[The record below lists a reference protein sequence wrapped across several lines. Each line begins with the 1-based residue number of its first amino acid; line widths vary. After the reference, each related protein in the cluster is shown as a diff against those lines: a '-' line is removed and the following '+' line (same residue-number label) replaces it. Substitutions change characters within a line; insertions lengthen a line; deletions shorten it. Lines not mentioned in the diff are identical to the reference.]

1 MAPTPV
7 HYLSPREV
15 GDIIGTSGDT
25 IRRMIKSEQLRAIRM
40 PPGNYFKIA
49 PVDVLRYIKKNDL
62 PLTDANRQLL
72 ETLVIEGNGEA
83 MRP

>member
-1 MAPTPV
+1 MAPSPI

-25 IRRMIKSEQLRAIRM
+25 IRRIIKSRRLKAIRM

-49 PVDVLRYIKKNDL
+49 PAEVLRYIKAHSI
-62 PLTDANRQLL
+62 PLTDTNRRLL
-72 ETLVIEGNGEA
+72 ETMMAEGNGGS
-83 MRP
+83 MKS

>member
-7 HYLSPREV
+7 YYLSPREV

-25 IRRMIKSEQLRAIRM
+25 IRRIIKSEQLKAIRM

-49 PVDVLRYIKKNDL
+49 PAEVLRYIENNDI
-62 PLTDANRQLL
+62 PLTDANRRLL
-72 ETLVIEGNGEA
+72 ETLSAEGNGGT
-83 MRP
+83 MTS

>member
-1 MAPTPV
+1 MAPAPV

-25 IRRMIKSEQLRAIRM
+25 IRRMIKSEKLKAIRM
-40 PPGNYFKIA
+40 PPGHYFKIA
-49 PVDVLRYIKKNDL
+49 PAEVLRYIKAYNI

-72 ETLVIEGNGEA
+72 ETMVAEGNGEA
-83 MRP
+83 VRS